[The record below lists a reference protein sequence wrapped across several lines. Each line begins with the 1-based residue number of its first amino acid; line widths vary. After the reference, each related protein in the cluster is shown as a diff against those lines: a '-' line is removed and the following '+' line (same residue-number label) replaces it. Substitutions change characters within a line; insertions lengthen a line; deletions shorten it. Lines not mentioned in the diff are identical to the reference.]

1 MACADN
7 KNTPIGINLRRV
19 IEVEGSGWTRNWDG
33 SWRQDVFA
41 YYISMACNECADPT
55 CVKVCLTKAH
65 FKRNEDGSVVINT
78 NKCIGCGMCAKA
90 CPYDVPQLDVKA
102 GKMLKCD
109 GCLDRTAEGGQ
120 PICVE
125 SCPERAIEFGDIE
138 ELRKKHGTL
147 DALAPMPTG
156 EQTKPSLIIHPT
168 KNVKLT
174 GSTNATAHRF

>member
-1 MACADN
+1 
-7 KNTPIGINLRRV
+7 
-19 IEVEGSGWTRNWDG
+19 
-33 SWRQDVFA
+33 
-41 YYISMACNECADPT
+41 
-55 CVKVCLTKAH
+55 
-65 FKRNEDGSVVINT
+65 
-78 NKCIGCGMCAKA
+78 MCAKA

-125 SCPERAIEFGDIE
+125 SCPERAIEFGDIK